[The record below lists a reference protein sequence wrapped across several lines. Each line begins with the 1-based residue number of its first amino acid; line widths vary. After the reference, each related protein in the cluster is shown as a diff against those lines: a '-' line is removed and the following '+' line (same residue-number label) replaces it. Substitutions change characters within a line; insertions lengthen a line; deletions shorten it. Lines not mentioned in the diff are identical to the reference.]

1 MADRSFS
8 FELIE
13 GAFTAI
19 WNYLDDLRITS
30 LGDNIY
36 QFFFAKETDLLR
48 VERGFPWLFKQYV
61 IHVQRWNKDSELGA
75 SDFSIIPMWIQ
86 LWDMPESCK
95 TKEAAAN
102 IDQKMGCCGF
112 LGHETRNYDLYLSL
126 SATGSEVDLAWR
138 ADLKADQVG
147 WRITESKENNNPN
160 WRGRNAAVNSVHKK
174 PTPVSLIRSFAKLS
188 CSAKSGTNNSEE
200 DDSVS
205 SVPIILALQP
215 SENSNQLP
223 FQVGFGHAPEVKRNK
238 RQKLK
243 HMARRRTL
251 GEGLPNVSNVK
262 RAIEEAELQ
271 GEFGETG
278 KMVSCNADK
287 GVGANPYMAPQTS

>member
-1 MADRSFS
+1 SPTKQRRQQQRSVKRWGYVLDVDL
-8 FELIE
+8 FEIRPRDV
-13 GAFTAI
+13 AI
-19 WNYLDDLRITS
+19 MKIKVNVDVSTTLRQTIRIVS
-30 LGDNIY
+30 PDKKYYDI
-36 QFFFAKETDLLR
+36 LLR
-48 VERGFPWLFKQYV
+48 YEK
-61 IHVQRWNKDSELGA
+61 LGVY
-75 SDFSIIPMWIQ
+75 
-86 LWDMPESCK
+86 CR
-95 TKEAAAN
+95 
-102 IDQKMGCCGF
+102 CCGF
-112 LGHETRNYDLYLSL
+112 LGHETRNCDLYLSL

-147 WRITESKENNNPN
+147 WRIIESKENNNPN
-160 WRGRNAAVNSVHKK
+160 WRGRNAVVNSVHKK

-205 SVPIILALQP
+205 SAPIILAPQP
-215 SENSNQLP
+215 LENSTQLP
-223 FQVGFGHAPEVKRNK
+223 FQVGSGHAPEVKRNK

-251 GEGLPNVSNVK
+251 GEGLPNVSGVK

-271 GEFGETG
+271 GEFGENG